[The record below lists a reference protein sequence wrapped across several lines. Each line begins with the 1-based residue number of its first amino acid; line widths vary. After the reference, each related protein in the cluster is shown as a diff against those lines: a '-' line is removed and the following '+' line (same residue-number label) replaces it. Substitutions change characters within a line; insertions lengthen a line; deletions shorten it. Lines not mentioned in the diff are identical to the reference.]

1 MKLSKPYLIRSND
14 LNISD
19 IKLIFE
25 KTDEFLK
32 AGNYSSF
39 EDLKNVPLALA
50 FFENSTRTKLSFEL
64 AAKRLGA
71 FTLSFDY
78 VTSSLSKGETN
89 LDTIRTMEAMG
100 VKIFVI
106 RHKEDGIVEE
116 LQANSNNI
124 IVNAG
129 DGETDHPTQG
139 LLDAYTLTKHFGN
152 LKGLKL
158 CIVGDVSHS
167 RVARSNINILKKLG
181 VEVSVSAPQEFLPKD
196 NSINGLKV
204 YNHIDDAII
213 NSDVIMLLRVQKER
227 MKNEQFSSV
236 EEYHSNFGMNIKRFE
251 LKPELVI
258 MHPGPVNYGVELDM
272 EVVIYPNCL
281 IQTQVKYGVYIR
293 MAVLSLLSDFIKR

>member
-1 MKLSKPYLIRSND
+1 MKLSKPYLIRSKDLNNND
-14 LNISD
+14 L
-19 IKLIFE
+19 KLIFD
-25 KTDEFLK
+25 KTDEFVK
-32 AGNYSSF
+32 HGNYSAF

-106 RHKEDGIVEE
+106 RHKEDNIVEE

-139 LLDAYTLTKHFGN
+139 LLDSYTLHKHFGS

-158 CIVGDVSHS
+158 CIVGDLSHS
-167 RVARSNINILKKLG
+167 RVARSNIAILKKQG
-181 VEVSVSAPQEFLPKD
+181 VDVSVSAPDMFLPKD
-196 NSINGLKV
+196 NLIDNMNV
-204 YNHIDDAII
+204 YSNIDEAIE
-213 NSDVIMLLRVQKER
+213 NSDVIMLLRVQRER
-227 MKNEQFSSV
+227 MKGEFLSSSD
-236 EEYHSNFGMNIKRFE
+236 EYHSKFGMNLKRYQR
-251 LKPELVI
+251 KPELII

-272 EVVIYPNCL
+272 DVIRFPNCL

-293 MAVLSLLSDFIKR
+293 MAVLSLLSEFIKR

>member
-116 LQANSNNI
+116 LQAN
-124 IVNAG
+124 
-129 DGETDHPTQG
+129 
-139 LLDAYTLTKHFGN
+139 
-152 LKGLKL
+152 
-158 CIVGDVSHS
+158 
-167 RVARSNINILKKLG
+167 
-181 VEVSVSAPQEFLPKD
+181 
-196 NSINGLKV
+196 
-204 YNHIDDAII
+204 
-213 NSDVIMLLRVQKER
+213 
-227 MKNEQFSSV
+227 
-236 EEYHSNFGMNIKRFE
+236 
-251 LKPELVI
+251 
-258 MHPGPVNYGVELDM
+258 
-272 EVVIYPNCL
+272 
-281 IQTQVKYGVYIR
+281 
-293 MAVLSLLSDFIKR
+293 